1 MAAQDKTYNDK
12 PTRHAE
18 HSDLAGGMLMQC
30 QITAVLPSYDH
41 LIHCAPSKS
50 EIVGCFA

>member
-30 QITAVLPSYDH
+30 QITAVLPS
-41 LIHCAPSKS
+41 
-50 EIVGCFA
+50 